1 MGGGGEESLAKKA
14 LYETDRLKA
23 IFSDSDKNEDT
34 VKRSTKMVSIQKL
47 CNLEKNLKLTSY
59 LMTFWIY
66 GMYISHTC
74 VCMSKKSQADQCKY
88 SYK

>member
-1 MGGGGEESLAKKA
+1 MAKKA

-59 LMTFWIY
+59 LMTF
-66 GMYISHTC
+66 
-74 VCMSKKSQADQCKY
+74 
-88 SYK
+88 